1 MYKQRLRGWLVVAV
15 IGLAAGGWLW
25 QQSHS
30 SAQQPQL
37 GAAAAPAVPQAPVS
51 HAKALSQA
59 FRNASEIILPAV
71 VTIETSTKAKAAVG
85 KKPGMKGG
93 ENPFKGTPFEDFF
106 DEEQLRRFG
115 EQHGDEM
122 PSGGAGSGV
131 IIDKSG
137 VVLTNNHVVNGA
149 DVITVRLADGREF
162 KGTDVKTDPQTDLA
176 IVRIEGAGNLPVA
189 KLGNSDEMET
199 GDWVIAVGNPFGLEQ
214 TVSAGIISGKG
225 RQIGA
230 AARAQFLQTDAAINP
245 GNSGGPLVNLEGE
258 VIGIN
263 TAIASNGGG
272 NDGIGFAV
280 PVNLAKWVAP
290 QLMVGGKVQRAYLGV
305 GIEQVSNE
313 LAAQFG
319 VKRGEGVLVTEIFPD
334 TPAAEAGL
342 QEGDVILDFAGTPV
356 HSPRELQEVVER
368 AELNSKQP
376 ARVIR
381 DGKPMTISI
390 VAKAL
395 PTNFGRAMRN
405 APGEEPEA
413 KPEQPKTFEHDK
425 LGFETSDLN
434 EAQAKQLG
442 FEGYK
447 GVLITQVDPNG
458 AAFAAG
464 LREGMLIRKVGRE
477 DVANVADFRKRLE
490 EQNLD
495 EGLLLMVRTQT
506 GNRYVV
512 IGGK

>member
-1 MYKQRLRGWLVVAV
+1 
-15 IGLAAGGWLW
+15 
-25 QQSHS
+25 
-30 SAQQPQL
+30 
-37 GAAAAPAVPQAPVS
+37 
-51 HAKALSQA
+51 
-59 FRNASEIILPAV
+59 
-71 VTIETSTKAKAAVG
+71 
-85 KKPGMKGG
+85 
-93 ENPFKGTPFEDFF
+93 
-106 DEEQLRRFG
+106 
-115 EQHGDEM
+115 
-122 PSGGAGSGV
+122 
-131 IIDKSG
+131 
-137 VVLTNNHVVNGA
+137 
-149 DVITVRLADGREF
+149 
-162 KGTDVKTDPQTDLA
+162 
-176 IVRIEGAGNLPVA
+176 
-189 KLGNSDEMET
+189 MET

-356 HSPRELQEVVER
+356 HTPRELQEVVER

-381 DGKPMTISI
+381 DGKPLTINI

-395 PTNFGRAMRN
+395 PQNFGRAMRN
-405 APGEEPEA
+405 APGQEPESE
-413 KPEQPKTFEHDK
+413 PEQPKTFEHDK

-434 EAQAKQLG
+434 DAQAKQLG
-442 FEGYK
+442 FDGYK

-477 DVANVADFRKRLE
+477 DVTNVAEFRKRLE

-495 EGLLLMVRTQT
+495 EGLLLMVRTQA